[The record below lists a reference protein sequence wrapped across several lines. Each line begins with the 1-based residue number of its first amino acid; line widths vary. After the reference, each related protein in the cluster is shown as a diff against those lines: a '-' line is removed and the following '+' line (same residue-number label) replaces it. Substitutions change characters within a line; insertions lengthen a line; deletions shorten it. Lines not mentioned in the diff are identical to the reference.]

1 MKLVLITDE
10 GIESRK
16 IHKIEPS
23 LKPGY
28 LVIDEDYAVSVED
41 IMCIVEE

>member
-1 MKLVLITDE
+1 MKLILITDE
-10 GIESRK
+10 GIECME

-28 LVIDEDYAVSVED
+28 LVIDEDYAVKVKD
-41 IMCIVEE
+41 IMCIVED